1 MVQIITI
8 TKLLNDNFH
17 NKINQMFFFFAI
29 FCQFHKFI
37 RQIAFASYN
46 PASDYLV
53 WNL

>member
-17 NKINQMFFFFAI
+17 NKINQMFFFAI